1 MCVCVSVYAC
11 VWECVCMCMFIF
23 KSQREKYV
31 ISGRVQWHQV
41 AIREKKEDN
50 GRDSE
55 AATVV
60 GAQYPCLSSPPPTPN
75 QPHMGEPTAEWRHEE
90 MWPGHVWICGLTSQA
105 LLCRQTVCVP
115 CREASGAQPAGSEDG
130 FNYNSSRC
138 PIRKVAQ
145 SQTSMWIL
153 PPGAL
158 ATRGGNRLDAELTF
172 ITLNTVL
179 TRFLKWDYSLDL
191 CELTAF

>member
-1 MCVCVSVYAC
+1 MRVCVSVYAC
-11 VWECVCMCMFIF
+11 VLECVCMCMFIF

-75 QPHMGEPTAEWRHEE
+75 QPHMGEPTAE
-90 MWPGHVWICGLTSQA
+90 
-105 LLCRQTVCVP
+105 
-115 CREASGAQPAGSEDG
+115 
-130 FNYNSSRC
+130 
-138 PIRKVAQ
+138 
-145 SQTSMWIL
+145 
-153 PPGAL
+153 
-158 ATRGGNRLDAELTF
+158 
-172 ITLNTVL
+172 
-179 TRFLKWDYSLDL
+179 
-191 CELTAF
+191 